1 MCFFTNNILSTIK
14 YNNVHNIYKKG
25 ITMKA
30 SIIIALDSNV
40 NFTRNFLYFLS
51 KYKTIEDYEII
62 ITSDGNNDINYE
74 KLVYEFLK
82 NKCIYI
88 KNKCKQGYGV
98 VNNIAARHTSTDILI
113 FMNSDVILDDNCLEA
128 LIEPLSIDN
137 IEAVQPLLIYP
148 QNMTTQST
156 GHSFCQ
162 YYNTHLFENRP
173 IRDSIVQQPDYRKA
187 FTTALCSIKKKTFNL
202 HGGFN
207 EKYFNAWEGME
218 LGLKITLNGGKCYYN
233 PLAKAFHIR
242 GGGRSQYKI
251 DEKNQSAFFWS
262 HWGNLITENLSDI
275 LNKQLKELICVNSS
289 DYILIN
295 FSCIRDFEYIQ
306 NKLLINISDAVQ
318 YTELAGYSSIEFFKT
333 LPYFWLSVKN
343 NLIYLANNFSV
354 ITNNR
359 LWFEMRKNNKD
370 LIIDLSGNCLLCQS

>member
-1 MCFFTNNILSTIK
+1 M
-14 YNNVHNIYKKG
+14 
-25 ITMKA
+25 
-30 SIIIALDSNV
+30 
-40 NFTRNFLYFLS
+40 
-51 KYKTIEDYEII
+51 
-62 ITSDGNNDINYE
+62 
-74 KLVYEFLK
+74 
-82 NKCIYI
+82 
-88 KNKCKQGYGV
+88 
-98 VNNIAARHTSTDILI
+98 
-113 FMNSDVILDDNCLEA
+113 
-128 LIEPLSIDN
+128 
-137 IEAVQPLLIYP
+137 IYP
-148 QNMTTQST
+148 QSNLVQST
-156 GHSFCQ
+156 GHIFCQ